1 MKILN
6 YLYLFIATVIWSLAT
21 PLVKYA
27 LNDLDPYFFLFSR
40 FLIVAILCAPYLWMI
55 ISKKKYSAYDWF
67 NIALFSITGQV
78 TLIIFFAGLDLTTSS
93 DAIII
98 GLIAP
103 LITIAAGHYFYR
115 EKINLFKEIGILVA
129 FLGAILVIVEPL
141 LSQTNGVAKN
151 RFLGNLLISSTI
163 LIGTFWVVYSKF
175 LFGTNSIKLI
185 SWMKKINIKLHK
197 KKYSE
202 TEFTILSFY
211 GVFITTIPFYLFN
224 FNEYNQKIMTI
235 SPSSLGVILYMA
247 IFSSIVAYIM
257 YTKAQAKM
265 EVSEVSFLS
274 YISPLFS
281 LPASY
286 FILGEIPSIF
296 SFIGLSIIFLGV
308 AIAKS
313 FDQKVTLKRK

>member
-6 YLYLFIATVIWSLAT
+6 YLYLFVATVIWSLAT

-27 LNDLDPYFFLFSR
+27 LNDVDPYFFLFSR

-55 ISKKKYSAYDWF
+55 LSKKKYSAYDWF
-67 NIALFSITGQV
+67 NIALFSVTGQV

-103 LITIAAGHYFYR
+103 LITIAAGHYFYK

-129 FLGAILVIVEPL
+129 FLGAILVIIEPL

-202 TEFTILSFY
+202 TDFTILSFY

-224 FNEYNQKIMTI
+224 FKEYNQKIMTI

-286 FILGEIPSIF
+286 FILGEIPSMF
-296 SFIGLSIIFLGV
+296 SFIGLSIIFLGI

-313 FDQKVTLKRK
+313 FDQKATHKRK